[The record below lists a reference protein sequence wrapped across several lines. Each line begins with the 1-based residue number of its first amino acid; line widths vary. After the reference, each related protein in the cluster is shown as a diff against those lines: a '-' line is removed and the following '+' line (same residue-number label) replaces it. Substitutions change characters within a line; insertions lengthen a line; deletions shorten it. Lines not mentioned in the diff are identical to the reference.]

1 MLNMPV
7 RIDMGTVFNGIMIL
21 ALSAILLVLW
31 VLGSLFNLLIPVEHL
46 SSLWTLTFLMFLG
59 GIVYIYM
66 GVSIKRRRY

>member
-1 MLNMPV
+1 MLYMPV

-21 ALSAILLVLW
+21 ALSAILPVLW
-31 VLGSLFNLLIPVEHL
+31 VLGSLFNFLIPVGHL
-46 SSLWTLTFLMFLG
+46 SSLWTLTFLIFLG

>member
-1 MLNMPV
+1 MLYMPV

-21 ALSAILLVLW
+21 ALSAILPVLW
-31 VLGSLFNLLIPVEHL
+31 VLGSL
-46 SSLWTLTFLMFLG
+46 WTLTFLIFLG